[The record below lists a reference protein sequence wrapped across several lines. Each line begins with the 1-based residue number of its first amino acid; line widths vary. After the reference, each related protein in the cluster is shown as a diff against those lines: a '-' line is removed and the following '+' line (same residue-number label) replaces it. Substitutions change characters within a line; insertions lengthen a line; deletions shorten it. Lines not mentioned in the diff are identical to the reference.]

1 MFGTT
6 SRFWKKSRE
15 HVWLGIAFDLNQ
27 NFVKKL
33 SQNFAL
39 NQNYWDM
46 DSILHYLYLK
56 KKNKS
61 CFEVIF
67 LLEILLTRLILS
79 WLFMKI
85 TFDIQF
91 KVLSYLQQ
99 FQCSGDQKLHCDH
112 PAQAKIPRFNL
123 FGGQVWHKYGF
134 RFSSSA
140 HIMTEK

>member
-56 KKNKS
+56 KKK
-61 CFEVIF
+61 
-67 LLEILLTRLILS
+67 
-79 WLFMKI
+79 
-85 TFDIQF
+85 
-91 KVLSYLQQ
+91 
-99 FQCSGDQKLHCDH
+99 QKL
-112 PAQAKIPRFNL
+112 F
-123 FGGQVWHKYGF
+123 
-134 RFSSSA
+134 
-140 HIMTEK
+140 

>member
-56 KKNKS
+56 KKKTKVVLSHFFIRNTS
-61 CFEVIF
+61 NSTHFVMVIYENNF
-67 LLEILLTRLILS
+67 WHTIQSPKLFTTVSMFRRPETPLWSPSPSKDPKIQLVWGSSLTQIWISILS
-79 WLFMKI
+79 
-85 TFDIQF
+85 
-91 KVLSYLQQ
+91 
-99 FQCSGDQKLHCDH
+99 
-112 PAQAKIPRFNL
+112 
-123 FGGQVWHKYGF
+123 
-134 RFSSSA
+134 
-140 HIMTEK
+140 